1 MKKSTLRRVKIARTV
16 AVFVAAAPLFQF
28 SQCITFNSMV
38 GQTVVNGLPSL
49 FFSTLQGLVL
59 LPFQAIIASIGA

>member
-16 AVFVAAAPLFQF
+16 AVFVAAAPLFQL

-38 GQTVVNGLPSL
+38 GQSVVNGLPNL
-49 FFSTLQGLVL
+49 FFSTLQSIL
-59 LPFQAIIASIGA
+59 LFPLQAIVSQI